1 MIIRKP
7 YAFLI
12 KNFKKIHVVLLLLI
26 LFVAYRLFDVSSFV
40 GEFMDFGIYD
50 SYNNSISRHITFLL
64 QMALI
69 LIVIGCCA
77 LILLLRHKK
86 KPWKAYLIPLVE
98 YFALIFVLSMVKGFF
113 NSYTDGVSSTDL
125 RMSRDLLMIF
135 LIAQLPAIGIFIMRT
150 FGLDINKFSFN
161 TDEEFLEL
169 SEADREEIEVRLD
182 IDKNTIKRTFRR
194 LFRNIGYVY
203 KEHKLICN
211 TIIGLILIVI
221 IYNVYALV
229 FITNKSY
236 KQGEEYNANG
246 YTITVKDAYYTNKDG
261 SGNVISDKSYFVVV
275 DLSITNNIE
284 KRKVDMNNFH
294 LKSGTSDYTTTT
306 KMYES
311 EFSDFGECVDSVLEL
326 RRGGTL
332 NTIIVYK
339 VSKNNNSNFA
349 LYYQEKNN
357 NNTLRK
363 IKLNLKDVSKIKKA
377 IKYKIGDNI
386 KINAYNLKD
395 TITFDDFLI
404 SNTAT
409 YTTRSCSGGD
419 CSSVEKSFNA
429 NEGEN
434 ILKIS
439 FGSVGL
445 ESKNLI
451 DFLNKYGKIIYK
463 DSEGIMQEI
472 SIESAL
478 DRSYMGKYVYIKIP
492 SDISSNSNFKIRI
505 TLRDNRYDY
514 SFN

>member
-12 KNFKKIHVVLLLLI
+12 KNFKKIHVVLLLLS
-26 LFVAYRLFDVSSFV
+26 LFVAYKLFDVSSFV
-40 GEFMDFGIYD
+40 QEFMDLGVYD

-64 QMALI
+64 QIALI
-69 LIVIGCCA
+69 LIVIGSCA
-77 LILLLRHKK
+77 LILLLRHKN

-98 YFALIFVLSMVKGFF
+98 YFALIFVLSMIKGFF

-135 LIAQLPAIGIFIMRT
+135 LIAQLPAIGIFVMRT

-169 SEADREEIEVRLD
+169 SESDREEIEVRLD
-182 IDKNTIKRTFRR
+182 IDKNTIKRTVRR

-203 KEHKLICN
+203 QEHKLVCNVVIGIIC
-211 TIIGLILIVI
+211 IFI
-221 IYNVYALV
+221 IYNIYAFI
-229 FITNKSY
+229 FITNRSY
-236 KQGEEYNANG
+236 KEGDQYSANG
-246 YTITVKDAYYTNKDG
+246 YTITVNNAYYTDKDG
-261 SGNVISDKSYFVVV
+261 SGNVISDKSYFVIV

-284 KRKVDMNNFH
+284 KRKVDMTNFH

-326 RRGGTL
+326 RRDETL

-339 VSKNNNSNFA
+339 VSKNNNSNFS

-363 IKLNLKDVSKIKKA
+363 IKLNLKDVSKIKKTV
-377 IKYKIGDNI
+377 KYKMGDNL

-395 TITFDDFLI
+395 TITFDEYEI
-404 SNTAT
+404 SNSST
-409 YTTRSCSGGD
+409 YTTRDCNNGD
-419 CSSVEKSFNA
+419 CKSVEKNFNID
-429 NEGEN
+429 EGYN

-439 FGSVGL
+439 FGSINL

-451 DFLNKYGKIIYK
+451 DFLDKYGKIIYK
-463 DSEGIMQEI
+463 DSEGISQEI

-492 SDISSNSNFKIRI
+492 NDISSDSNFKIRI

>member
-12 KNFKKIHVVLLLLI
+12 KNFKRIHVVLLLLS
-26 LFVAYRLFDVSSFV
+26 LFVAYKLFDVSSFV
-40 GEFMDFGIYD
+40 QEFMDLGVYD
-50 SYNNSISRHITFLL
+50 SYNNSISGHITFLL
-64 QMALI
+64 QIVLI
-69 LIVIGCCA
+69 LIVIGSGA
-77 LILLLRHKK
+77 LILLLRHKN
-86 KPWKAYLIPLVE
+86 KPWKAYLIPLIE
-98 YFALIFVLSMVKGFF
+98 YFALIFVLGMVKGFF

-135 LIAQLPAIGIFIMRT
+135 LIAQLPAIGIFVMRT

-169 SEADREEIEVRLD
+169 SETDREEIEVRLD
-182 IDKNTIKRTFRR
+182 IDKNTFKRTFRR

-203 KEHKLICN
+203 QEHKLVCN
-211 TIIGLILIVI
+211 VIIGIICIVI
-221 IYNVYALV
+221 IYNVYALI

-236 KQGEEYNANG
+236 KQGEQYNANG
-246 YTITVKDAYYTNKDG
+246 YTITVNDAYYTDKDG
-261 SGNVISDKSYFVVV
+261 SGNVISDKSYFVIV

-284 KRKVDMNNFH
+284 KRKVDMTNFH

-326 RRGGTL
+326 RRDATL

-339 VSKNNNSNFA
+339 VSKDNNSNFA

-377 IKYKIGDNI
+377 VKYKMGDNI

-395 TITFDDFLI
+395 TITLDDYEI
-404 SNTAT
+404 SNSST

-419 CSSVEKSFNA
+419 CSSLEKSFNA
-429 NEGEN
+429 NDGYN

-439 FGSVGL
+439 FGSVSL

-463 DSEGIMQEI
+463 DSEGIRQEI

-492 SDISSNSNFKIRI
+492 NDISNDSNFKMRI